1 MSSSY
6 KGISINTSK
15 NTHETAMEMI
25 SKEKKLRII
34 DIPCGAGAFILR
46 LKDNGFK
53 DVLGIDIENLLQID
67 HESFKQGDMTKALPV
82 DDKTCNCLVCIDGI
96 EHIAKQFDFIRE
108 ANRVLKNGGELIIST
123 PNISSIRSRWKW
135 LMTGHHHKCVAP
147 LDENNP
153 NPLHHINMISF
164 HELRYMLH
172 TNGFKITDVKT
183 NRKKLISYIWS
194 IFIPLICLNTFF
206 VYYKEGK
213 KDNTQQINK
222 EIFKRMFS
230 KELLFGETLIV
241 KAAKKHHN

>member
-1 MSSSY
+1 MTSSY
-6 KGISINTSK
+6 KDILINTSK
-15 NTHETAMEMI
+15 NTHETVMEMI
-25 SKEKKLRII
+25 DKDKNAKII
-34 DIPCGAGAFILR
+34 DIPCGADAFILR

-67 HESFKQGDMTKALPV
+67 HKNFKQGDMTNSLPLENSSC
-82 DDKTCNCLVCIDGI
+82 DCIVCIDGI
-96 EHIAKQFDFIRE
+96 EHITKQFDFIKE

-153 NPLHHINMISF
+153 TPLHHINMISF

-172 TNGFKITDVKT
+172 TNGFKITDIKV
-183 NRKKLISYIWS
+183 NRKKLISYIYS
-194 IFIPLICLNTFF
+194 IFIPFIYLNTFF

-213 KDNTQQINK
+213 KGNTRQINK
-222 EIFKRMFS
+222 EIFQKMFS
-230 KELLFGETLIV
+230 KDLLFGETLIV
-241 KAAKKHHN
+241 KACKETH